1 MFARGRSPVNHPF
14 FYRYNKMI
22 ETIRSQTLALI
33 AEITEQPKPSYT
45 IDGQSVS
52 WSDYLVRLRETVD
65 WCDRI
70 LAREE
75 ICEILSRAR

>member
-1 MFARGRSPVNHPF
+1 
-14 FYRYNKMI
+14 MI

>member
-1 MFARGRSPVNHPF
+1 
-14 FYRYNKMI
+14 MI
-22 ETIRSQTLALI
+22 ETIRSQTLTLI
-33 AEITEQPKPSYT
+33 AEITEHQKPGYT

-70 LAREE
+70 LARED
-75 ICEILSRAR
+75 ICEILSLAR